1 MFDTIGH
8 TRDDDAN
15 QRRAAAAI
23 LLTVLF
29 GGAIGLGLVVTAY
42 TAQHVGDLPAPWTED
57 LVELNVEVPNIEIEL
72 PAVPAPPPP
81 KMALGVAPEPDVE
94 PVPTQPDELDPD
106 IQPLTTPDDRVA
118 DTSPPVGDPDD
129 FVDGDPDGDLENGQ
143 FGGVRDGTGD
153 TLSALGSST
162 PTVHMRDV
170 QMRRSVTPDYPEA
183 ARDMNLGQVDCRV
196 RVLIDPDGRPADLT
210 VLACPSV
217 FHDEVRQAVERT
229 RWYPYRIGGQKSQA
243 RFEIL
248 YRFQPHG

>member
-8 TRDDDAN
+8 TSDDDAN

-29 GGAIGLGLVVTAY
+29 GGAMGLGLVVTAW
-42 TAQHVGDLPAPWTED
+42 TAQQVTAPEADWAEELAELDVEPAR
-57 LVELNVEVPNIEIEL
+57 IEIEL

-81 KMALGVAPEPDVE
+81 QMALGEVPDPDVE
-94 PVPTQPDELDPD
+94 PETKQPDEMATEVQELVP
-106 IQPLTTPDDRVA
+106 PDDRVA
-118 DTSPPVGDPDD
+118 DNTPPVGAPDG
-129 FVDGDPDGDLENGQ
+129 VVGGDPDGDLDGRV
-143 FGGVRDGTGD
+143 GGSPDGTGD
-153 TLSALGSST
+153 SLSALASVV
-162 PTVHMRDV
+162 PTIHVRDV
-170 QMRRSVTPDYPEA
+170 RMRRSATPNYPDA

-196 RVLIDPDGRPADLT
+196 RVLIDPDGRPADMT

-217 FHDEVRQAVERT
+217 FHAEVRQAVQRT
-229 RWYPYRIGGQKSQA
+229 RWYPYKIGGQKSQA